1 MFIEKS
7 GICNFA
13 DDNILYKSSP
23 SVSVVLNCL
32 EHEKITIYLNW
43 FKVNL

>member
-7 GICNFA
+7 GICSFA
-13 DDNILYKSSP
+13 DNNLYKSSP